1 MWTSSRAWRSGIHD
15 DRREDTNQTEIKSL
29 IAVRKQFYDCLLV
42 ILAAFG
48 SRDEWLW
55 ERKKEVESLNP
66 RRRETNAETASC
78 SWEMAPPPPIRKRKT
93 KCAELILTWSC
104 YPANIE
110 TMGVIH
116 FEIILHN
123 GPLRLALSSNRWK
136 QIFRIYFIF
145 DLLIAEIK
153 ENKSCNENASFCSS
167 SAQIAFQLKLKCIS
181 MHTLVEMKQNGFM
194 TVSRRSIQRFKHQ
207 SNSICR
213 G

>member
-1 MWTSSRAWRSGIHD
+1 MASR
-15 DRREDTNQTEIKSL
+15 TEKGSWKS
-29 IAVRKQFYDCLLV
+29 KPKEK
-42 ILAAFG
+42 
-48 SRDEWLW
+48 RDQCWD
-55 ERKKEVESLNP
+55 
-66 RRRETNAETASC
+66 C